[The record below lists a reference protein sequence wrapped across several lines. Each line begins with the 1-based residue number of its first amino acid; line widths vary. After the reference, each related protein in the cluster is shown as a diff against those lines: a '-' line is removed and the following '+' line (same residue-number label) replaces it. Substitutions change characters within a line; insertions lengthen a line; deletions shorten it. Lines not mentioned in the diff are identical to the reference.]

1 MSRNKIKSKRKNK
14 TKTKYTKKK
23 AKEKKIWA
31 TYTGC
36 LPSKSKKEKR
46 KKRGGN
52 VEQGKKKSK
61 KSGAMYKWSSCT
73 SAHWHFCPLSSFIF
87 SFQFYLYFDEK
98 TF

>member
-1 MSRNKIKSKRKNK
+1 MSRNKITSKRKNK

-52 VEQGKKKSK
+52 VEQGKKKVK
-61 KSGAMYKWSSCT
+61 RVEQCT
-73 SAHWHFCPLSSFIF
+73 NEAHAQVHIGIF
-87 SFQFYLYFDEK
+87 AH
-98 TF
+98 